1 MTSTK
6 LQEYDLFLLAG
17 SPTDW
22 HFVLIKPSELMLVL
36 MQLSMQSALDLRG
49 RLNTAPSHSLFIY
62 FNALENLRAAQGGET
77 LIVPMA
83 FHFADT
89 WHEIFGDTYDASPE
103 IADIIRRHLEEQQEE
118 ENVEA

>member
-1 MTSTK
+1 MTSTE
-6 LQEYDLFLLAG
+6 LQEYDLSLLEG

-22 HFVLIKPSELMLVL
+22 HFLLIKPSELMLVL
-36 MQLSMQSALDLRG
+36 MQLSMQSALDI
-49 RLNTAPSHSLFIY
+49 NDQEAPSHSLFIY